1 LSPASV
7 TNGQLSLDDAVAAI
21 SSKTLA
27 IYKLLSMDEDRA
39 LIDADLALDTQAFK
53 FLINAVSI
61 KAIRWIEEE
70 WIALHELVQEAGSTD
85 LDLGPCGCQLL
96 LRYSLPC
103 KHYLLQA
110 CQTGIPLPKSLVHP
124 RWWLKGPTIRYGR
137 WVPFYGQE
145 QPNVLSPRRRDVYKA
160 VQDVMAVRERLGLEE
175 QARFDFQYLRA
186 NAAAKELAERHE
198 ELSLIPISQ
207 PDAIPKKIWRKKK
220 THGKANAPGLT
231 AAQSSDRDRVEAER
245 IANKGKTRAVTPEKE
260 VERVPDSPER
270 PSTPLSRK
278 RTNTLVERTPGKLTP
293 ARAPPALQ
301 SAPEL
306 SQLAP
311 PPPSTAPA
319 ILYKGKGGR
328 ERKRTNKAAE
338 SKAAGWLAESQPR
351 E

>member
-1 LSPASV
+1 MDIEQSP
-7 TNGQLSLDDAVAAI
+7 TYVALPEHAKPAWLRAI
-21 SSKTLA
+21 
-27 IYKLLSMDEDRA
+27 RA
-39 LIDADLALDTQAFK
+39 LPPAW
-53 FLINAVSI
+53 LIAPATGEVFEG
-61 KAIRWIEEE
+61 KEDCHQRLQGWGLFEGFGV
-70 WIALHELVQEAGSTD
+70 VQGRVWKDGT
-85 LDLGPCGCQLL
+85 
-96 LRYSLPC
+96 
-103 KHYLLQA
+103 
-110 CQTGIPLPKSLVHP
+110 P
-124 RWWLKGPTIRYGR
+124 RWEFKCKLHGTETLNTR
-137 WVPFYGQE
+137 
-145 QPNVLSPRRRDVYKA
+145 
-160 VQDVMAVRERLGLEE
+160 GLEP
-175 QARFDFQYLRA
+175 RKLKD
-186 NAAAKELAERHE
+186 KEGKVVTDR
-198 ELSLIPISQ
+198 Q
-207 PDAIPKKIWRKKK
+207 RNTKKIWRKKK

-245 IANKGKTRAVTPEKE
+245 IANKGKTRAATPEKE

-301 SAPEL
+301 SAPEP

-351 E
+351 EWASNVIGLELFRAKPYLEIFGVGASEVNVYIRGSL